1 MRGKRMI
8 SGGRKDVR
16 DALYM
21 AALTAIKHNKIIKP
35 FYERL
40 RKAGKLYKVAITA
53 CMRKIL
59 IILNTMIKTKRPFQI
74 PEVFA

>member
-1 MRGKRMI
+1 MI

-21 AALTAIKHNKIIKP
+21 AALSAIKYNKVIKP

-40 RKAGKLYKVAITA
+40 MKAGKLFKVAMTA

-59 IILNTMIKTKRPFQI
+59 VILNAMVKTKRPFQI